1 MIVINKSAALLLALV
16 LSPWNFGSDSV
27 AFVDSATTAEDNDVR
42 QILPKQSDAAGKYR
56 RLKKEKGTS
65 TKRVKGDKKD
75 PHEDRYDVVVVGSGV
90 SGMSAAYE
98 LEKAGKNV
106 LVVEAM
112 ERIGGRMFG
121 AEVAPNQYV
130 DYGGQWLGRTQN
142 RFRDLLEE
150 LDIGIFVAPS
160 PLDGMVSRVLF
171 QDTVYDIRGTVGLG
185 FPLPEESVTAELVAQ
200 GLNATDIT
208 EAISA
213 YYKFMLLA
221 DATIDTGGFPTD
233 PSLREYDGM
242 TFGEFI
248 RDNVK
253 SDWGK
258 FILSNY
264 PRIDG
269 ADGPSSA
276 DETSLL
282 HKMWCAKNFP
292 VAEEYN
298 KYLLHGGAGQVP
310 GKIEERLTHKV
321 LTGNPV
327 VAIDQTGDEAVV
339 RTLTG
344 KEIYAMDGVIVAM
357 PPVMANRITFK
368 PPLPASYHQLAQ
380 HMPMGTVAKVLISY
394 SSPFWR
400 DNGQN
405 GFDQAEVESGNMCS
419 FTADSSDPR
428 SGKGVMIIFISAEHY
443 DILNAIKGDEARKA
457 AVLADL
463 AVFLGEDAL
472 APESFHIADWPAEP
486 FIQGSYAGYMTPL
499 GWTRFGES
507 LVEKFGMVSW
517 AGTETSDSWPGYFEG
532 GIQAGIRAA
541 NEVMA

>member
-1 MIVINKSAALLLALV
+1 MILINKSAALLALV

-27 AFVDSATTAEDNDVR
+27 AFVDSATTAEDNDVK

-56 RLKKEKGTS
+56 RLKKEKGTPRKS
-65 TKRVKGDKKD
+65 AKVGKKD

-130 DYGGQWLGRTQN
+130 DYGGQWLGKTHN
-142 RFRDLLEE
+142 RFRDLVEE
-150 LDIGIFVAPS
+150 LDIGIFVAPK
-160 PLDGMVSRVLF
+160 PILGRVSRVLF
-171 QDTVYDIRGTVGLG
+171 QDTVYNFTGSLIGYP
-185 FPLPEESVTAELVAQ
+185 FPKDSVTTELVAQ
-200 GLNATDIT
+200 GLNETDIN
-208 EAISA
+208 EASSV
-213 YYKFMLLA
+213 YNEFDLLA
-221 DATIDTGGFPTD
+221 NATIDTGGFPTD

-253 SDWGK
+253 SDFAK
-258 FILSNY
+258 YVLSTY
-264 PRIDG
+264 PQLNG
-269 ADGPSSA
+269 AAGPSSA

-292 VAEEYN
+292 PTEDPE

-368 PPLPASYHQLAQ
+368 PPLPASFHQLAQ
-380 HMPMGTVAKVLISY
+380 HMPMGTVAKALISY
-394 SSPFWR
+394 SNPFWR
-400 DNGQN
+400 DNGQS
-405 GFDQAEVESGNMCS
+405 GFIQTEVESGNMCGLS
-419 FTADSSDPR
+419 ADSSDPR
-428 SGKGVMIIFISAEHY
+428 SGKGVIVILITAEHY

-472 APESFHIADWPAEP
+472 TPESFHIADWPAEP